1 MYRSGW
7 LPSAALAL
15 LLASPESAVAYD
27 VEADSAAN
35 TVFIL
40 LWNDN
45 PSASFDS
52 ISISDDLPAF
62 VSQAT
67 PSIVPAS
74 VPASGSDLA
83 AVDFDVSAGATIG
96 SLGDLELTVSGT
108 ASGQPIQLVLTV
120 PLEVVADA
128 AEAQGVVGV
137 GVPTPDP
144 GGVDADGDGVT
155 DALEIAFGSDP
166 LDPNSMPGGPEFVPM
181 LSNPALV
188 ALALLMV
195 LSVAWA
201 ARRRPP
207 VRFG

>member
-15 LLASPESAVAYD
+15 LLASPESAVAYN

-128 AEAQGVVGV
+128 A
-137 GVPTPDP
+137 
-144 GGVDADGDGVT
+144 GVDADGDGVT